1 VHISLVVAV
10 VVLGVFT
17 LVAAAGLAAGLAVLF
32 VVGYLLGALAV
43 GWGLLGETGLL
54 RHILHM

>member
-17 LVAAAGLAAGLAVLF
+17 LVAAAGLAAGMAALF
-32 VVGYLLGALAV
+32 VVGYLLEALAV
-43 GWGLLGETGLL
+43 DWGLLGV
-54 RHILHM
+54 RVQ